1 MCGTLRPSRRANNGV
16 SKEVFGTGISS
27 ELAKSAGV
35 LNLFATQ
42 IRALIGNGGLCMTS
56 ATGDFRSYRFS
67 RVPVRVGD
75 FRSDVAGVVRPFGLA
90 WRVMSMLSEGSC
102 HEDLAVQGMGRNGSG
117 LGEFGVCV
125 QRASVSSGVSIQ
137 RTRDLLCNDDVVL
150 YIQEAG
156 QRTVSQLGREAT
168 VGAGNGLLWSNAD
181 VSNVVMP
188 EAVRFVHIC
197 VPRKVMLALAPGLE
211 DAFVRPLPP
220 NAGVLRLLS
229 SYVDVLE
236 DEDTTKTP
244 ELQRAVATH
253 IHDLCALAIG
263 ATRDAVE
270 IATGRGLRVARLR
283 AVKADVIRNLRD
295 GDVSVTA
302 LAARHHVTPRYIQRL
317 FEGDDTTLSKFV
329 LGQRLA
335 QAHRML
341 ADPGQGHRMIA
352 TLAFEVGFGDLSTF
366 NREFRRHYGATPSDV
381 RDAASNNLA
390 R

>member
-1 MCGTLRPSRRANNGV
+1 
-16 SKEVFGTGISS
+16 
-27 ELAKSAGV
+27 
-35 LNLFATQ
+35 
-42 IRALIGNGGLCMTS
+42 MTS
-56 ATGDFRSYRFS
+56 ATADFKSYRFS
-67 RVPVRVGD
+67 RVPVHVGD

-90 WRVMSMLSEGSC
+90 WRVVSMLSEGSC
-102 HEDLAVQGMGRNGSG
+102 YEDLTVHGVGRNGSRIG
-117 LGEFGVCV
+117 DAGVCV

-181 VSNVVMP
+181 VSTVVMP
-188 EAVRFVHIC
+188 EPVQFVHIC
-197 VPRKVMLALAPGLE
+197 VPRKFMLALAPGLE

-220 NAGVLRLLS
+220 NAGVLRLLL
-229 SYVDVLE
+229 SYIDVLE

-244 ELQRAVATH
+244 ELQRVVAMH

-263 ATRDAVE
+263 ATRDAAE
-270 IATGRGLRVARLR
+270 IAKGRGLRVARLR
-283 AVKADVIRNLRD
+283 AIKTDIIRNLRD
-295 GDVSVTA
+295 GDVSVAA
-302 LAARHHVTPRYIQRL
+302 LARRHGVTTRFIQRL
-317 FEGDDTTLSKFV
+317 FESDGTTLSKFV
-329 LGQRLA
+329 LGQRLT
-335 QAHRML
+335 QAYRML
-341 ADPGQGHRMIA
+341 ADPGQSQRMIG

-381 RDAASNNLA
+381 RAAASNNLA